1 MTPCDLLS
9 SFGRLAERGASLR
22 HKLVTRMPLSAGDKL
37 GPYEILSAIG
47 AGGMGA
53 VYKARD
59 LRLDRTVAVKVLP
72 EHIAQREDLRARFE
86 REARAVGSLNH
97 PNICT
102 LHDIGSQDG
111 TGYMVMEFME
121 GETLA
126 ERIAKGAIPLEQALR
141 FASQIA
147 DALDRAHRAG
157 VTHRDVK
164 PQNVIL
170 TRDGVKVLDFGL
182 AKSNVSV
189 GPTDATLTKVLTTE
203 GTVMGTPQ
211 YMAPEQFEGK
221 EADARADIWAFGA
234 VLYEM
239 VTGQK
244 AFKGKSYA
252 SLLGAILSAEPAPM
266 AVEPVTPGWL
276 ERLVRR
282 CLAKDPEERY
292 QSMRDVVLDLRTPP
306 EAAPVVEAKKS
317 GWLWPGVA
325 AVSLLVGIVGGG
337 VWMRGKGEAVGH
349 AATFEVN
356 PPAGGQ
362 FGPIVDGGGS
372 AISPDGRTLAFSAI
386 NSKGEALLHLR
397 QLQSREIRELTGTD
411 GAARPFWSPD
421 SKSIGFS
428 AEGKLKRIDVAGGRP
443 VVLCDQAGPRG
454 GTWNEAGVILFGN
467 AQGPLRRVSASG
479 GLPVDV
485 IPLDKVSNEQSHYY
499 PQFLPGG
506 KEFSYLVAYLN
517 EATGERRAALFL
529 ASLDNPRGKMIL
541 ETNHQAV
548 YDASSGHL
556 LYMLEPGILLAQ
568 KLELNPPKLVG
579 EPIRVAEGVGVTT
592 SNRYVNMSVS
602 SNGSL
607 FYGQRQGAG
616 QKIQFGWRD
625 RAGKLVEAIGLPLVA
640 RLFFDLSPD
649 DRRLVYYGET
659 KDGASDLWVM
669 ELANGLSTRMTFGG
683 GRSAVWSPDGKYIYY
698 WSTVGDKTV
707 RTVVDGNEK
716 TEILLQ
722 PVSSREGDPTA
733 VSRDGNYLLV
743 GSGNL
748 MLLPLTGERKPKPF
762 VNSKVFGG
770 GAAFSPDGRWVA
782 YSSDESGR
790 QEIYVQSFPESGKRT
805 LISAEGGFLPRWRAD
820 GKEIFWI
827 RPGGML
833 MAASVELQGDGV
845 KVGRAEELF
854 VVSDA
859 GGFFNFRPSRDGKR
873 FLEMDLPKGSDPNP
887 PMVVIQNWAAR
898 AGK

>member
-1 MTPCDLLS
+1 M
-9 SFGRLAERGASLR
+9 ERGVSLR
-22 HKLVTRMPLSAGDKL
+22 HKLVARMPLSTGDKL

-47 AGGMGA
+47 AGGMGE

-59 LRLDRTVAVKVLP
+59 LRLDRIVAVKVLP

-126 ERIAKGAIPLEQALR
+126 QRIAKGAIPLEQALR

-182 AKSNVSV
+182 AKSNVSI
-189 GPTDATLTKVLTTE
+189 GPTEVTLTTE
-203 GTVMGTPQ
+203 GMVLGTPQ

-239 VTGQK
+239 VTGRK
-244 AFKGKSYA
+244 AFTGKNYE
-252 SLLGAILSAEPAPM
+252 LLARAILSAELPPM
-266 AVEPVTPGWL
+266 SVEPVTSSWL

-306 EAAPVVEAKKS
+306 EAAVVVEVKKN
-317 GWLWPGVA
+317 GWLWPAVA
-325 AVSLLVGIVGGG
+325 AISLLVGIVGGG
-337 VWMRGKGEAVGH
+337 VWMRGNGESVGQP
-349 AATFEVN
+349 ATFEVN

-362 FGPIVDGGGS
+362 FSPIVDGGGS
-372 AISPDGRTLAFSAI
+372 AISPDGRTLAFAAI
-386 NSKGEALLHLR
+386 NSKGETLLHLR
-397 QLQSREIRELTGTD
+397 QLQSREIRALAGTD

-421 SKSIGFS
+421 SKSIGFHS
-428 AEGKLKRIDVAGGRP
+428 SGKLKRIDVVGGRP
-443 VVLCDQAGPRG
+443 VILCDQASPRG

-467 AQGPLRRVSASG
+467 AEGPLRRVSASG
-479 GLPVDV
+479 GLPVDLL
-485 IPLDKVSNEQSHYY
+485 PLDKASHEQSHYY

-506 KEFSYLVAYLN
+506 KEFTHLVTYLN

-529 ASLDNPRGKMIL
+529 ASLDNPRGKVIL

-548 YDASSGHL
+548 HDSSSGHL

-592 SNRYVNMSVS
+592 NNRYVNMSVS

-616 QKIQFGWRD
+616 QKVQFNWRD

-640 RLFFDLSPD
+640 RLWFDLSPD

-669 ELANGLSTRMTFGG
+669 ELANGLSTRMSFGG
-683 GRSAVWSPDGKYIYY
+683 GRSPVWSPDGKYVYY
-698 WSTVGDKTV
+698 WSTLGDKTL
-707 RTVVDGNEK
+707 RHSVDGSEK
-716 TEILLQ
+716 PEVLLQ
-722 PVSSREGDPTA
+722 PVSSRAGDPVDA
-733 VSRDGNYLLV
+733 SKDGKHLLL

-748 MLLPLTGERKPKPF
+748 MLLPLIGERKSRLF
-762 VNSKVFGG
+762 VNSKGGVRG

-782 YSSDESGR
+782 YASDESGR
-790 QEIYVQSFPESGKRT
+790 REVFVQSFPEPGKRT
-805 LISAEGGFLPRWRAD
+805 LISPEGGFEPRWRAD
-820 GKEIFWI
+820 GKELFWI

-833 MAASVELQGDGV
+833 MAASVDFEGGGV

-854 VVSDA
+854 VVSDVA
-859 GGFFNFRPSRDGKR
+859 GVLTFRPARDGKS
-873 FLEMDLPKGSDPNP
+873 FLVMDPPKGSETNP
-887 PMVVIQNWAAR
+887 PMVVVQNWAAR